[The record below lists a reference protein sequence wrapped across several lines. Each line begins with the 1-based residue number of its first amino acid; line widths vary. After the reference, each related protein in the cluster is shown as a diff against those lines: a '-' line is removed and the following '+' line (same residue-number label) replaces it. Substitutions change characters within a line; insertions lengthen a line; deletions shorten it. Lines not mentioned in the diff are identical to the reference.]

1 MRLQKVFILL
11 IAFFS
16 FAFSAEVVDDF
27 ENGLNG
33 WSGEGIYTTYYA
45 DPVNSN
51 VMRMDTAEVWVEKTY
66 YLGPLN
72 ANTEVT
78 VNFDLWGIG
87 GWESRGNAID
97 YISVNVNNAPILDK
111 VTIEGAKGDEEAY
124 HQHFTISVTTDEFGR
139 LKLGFEYNVSAPL
152 DEDLIVD
159 DINITTPYDI
169 IVSAVAMDDNYTT
182 TTDNPLTDNL
192 LSNDLGV
199 DIYIE
204 SYTEPSYG
212 TLTIAPDG
220 NFTYTPGAGFIGTD
234 TFTYT
239 IIDQN
244 GVTDSATVTITVDPK
259 ITEGAQIPFYL
270 VNPPS
275 SRNIVGNYKLAGN
288 TVLCLTE
295 LTDGYGG
302 TCHGD
307 DDYLDITSNMN
318 VTKYLDIDSD
328 SGTWNST
335 SSYIELPEDY
345 DSSRGVLWAG
355 LFWQGRISVDKDHP
369 IHYAVEDGE
378 TFRYVEVGEGTT
390 ISIDDFDI
398 KTTGAMDLK
407 LKINDSLYN
416 DVTASHFHIYESG
429 NGQTYAAYADV
440 TSLFLTNP
448 LSVGKNLFTVA
459 NLTTMEG
466 REPSPGAFGGWALVV
481 IYAEDYKTG
490 KPRNISIYNGF
501 VSISTDNDP
510 IEISGFKLPETGDIN
525 AHLSVFSGE
534 GEYLYGRNPDSNTED
549 WMKISDNETDGYD
562 YLPGLVAGTDPGNRD
577 NMFDARLHNILRDD
591 IEVDGPD
598 GYDNNLTTNNVGVDV
613 DFYDVSDLMTQYR
626 DIDPNVNSIY
636 LLTYSNNDYITPSMI
651 AFSSELYV
659 PNICYDYT
667 FDIDGYVLDSAEN
680 DINTSLHLAA
690 PDKPLRTHLLIKSLE
705 GDFILNDAELTVSV
719 ADPRQL
725 QFIPGSSA
733 IATYNINEYEPSSDM
748 EHNLNES
755 GFSLYFGV
763 DATPDKGGSLDSYQS
778 HYILFDYETNSS
790 WPKLETAF
798 KFDVNFTVDYG
809 SGPVAIYKHL
819 DANSR
824 CPTST
829 LYAPEWGIFNIIS
842 DATEPNEY
850 GLVTQ
855 VSNRTFNVHG
865 VFYDSDF
872 TTPKPITTDLEVE
885 LINANFFKSDTNA
898 SCYNPDSNI
907 SIPIF
912 TSFNNSST
920 TAAIPNNPDYAM
932 RNSAFRVWYL
942 EDNESKLVTST
953 CGSRTNEV
961 CFKALYDDKFAAFDS
976 LCTQACDG
984 TQEPGSCYSCLRKF
998 YGKPLC
1004 SRDNFSIRPETFRI
1018 VLSDQNNG
1026 DEASYAVDF
1035 FSNTTTAAASVAADY
1050 NYSIRL
1056 TATQYGTDTAA
1067 RKYIQAYRNAFPAGL
1082 IDENS
1087 TNVGIVS
1094 QFPAGYVCNNIE
1106 NRSYGTI
1113 FWDGSAK
1120 TILTHNDVGDYRLLV
1135 RDSEWTKVDNPGR
1148 WGQDCINYPD
1158 TGYKDIPSEGKVGC
1172 IISSDYDS
1180 SHTDILLSFK
1190 PYMFDIESIEL
1201 SAPNST
1207 FIYMNTLT
1215 DDYNMSI
1222 RIKGPVIAKG
1232 KNGTVLSNFSN
1243 QCYAKDINL
1252 TFTRSLSPQESTL
1265 SAPSLLRYYDVNTTD
1280 TNTTDIN
1287 DVDKIVSSRFTS
1299 GTSSADL
1306 AINIDRTTGRAV
1318 NPIELNITE
1327 IRVGCSNLSDC
1338 ETFADQVSDHNA
1350 EGNLTLSAAPFR
1362 RFVYYGRLHA
1372 PDYRTEKDT
1381 INTPIYA
1388 EVYCDP
1394 IEVNCSNF
1402 NITRTNGWK
1411 ESVDDV
1417 NWWINPLHTAADGN
1431 ITELSATVN
1440 FAVNDS
1446 GVLINGAN
1454 PYNAFS
1460 HAPAGGSYAPSV
1472 LYLGLKKPHRTRV
1485 VVSTEPWLQYHR
1497 FFSDGRVYYDI
1508 TFEGAA
1514 SDWAGIG
1521 QAGKSVDTNASGSS
1535 SRRIEW

>member
-1 MRLQKVFILL
+1 MT
-11 IAFFS
+11 FFS
-16 FAFSAEVVDDF
+16 FAYSAEVGDNFD
-27 ENGLNG
+27 NGLNG
-33 WSGEGIYTTYYA
+33 WSGEGAYLYYYGY
-45 DPVNSN
+45 PVYSN
-51 VMRMDTAEVWVEKTY
+51 VMRMDTERVWIEKTY
-66 YLGPLN
+66 LLGSLN
-72 ANTEVT
+72 TNTEVT
-78 VNFDLWGIG
+78 VDFDACGIG
-87 GWESRGNAID
+87 GWESEGSAADHIWVKANDIT
-97 YISVNVNNAPILDK
+97 ILD
-111 VTIEGAKGDEEAY
+111 GAVIDEATGRLRTAC
-124 HQHFTISVTTDEFGR
+124 QQFSLTATTDEYGR
-139 LKLGFEYNVSAPL
+139 LKLRFYYDVSAPN
-152 DEDLIVD
+152 DEDFIVD
-159 DINITTPYDI
+159 NIVITAPNEL
-169 IVSAVAMDDNYTT
+169 VHPAVAFDDDFTT
-182 TTDNPLTDNL
+182 TTDNPLIDNVL
-192 LSNDLGV
+192 ANDLGTG
-199 DIYIE
+199 IYVV
-204 SYTEPSYG
+204 SYTEPSNG
-212 TLTIAPDG
+212 TLTLQEDG
-220 NFTYTPGAGFIGTD
+220 NFTYTPNYWFIGND
-234 TFTYT
+234 SFTYT
-239 IIDQN
+239 ISDQN
-244 GVTDSATVTITVDPK
+244 GNTDSATVNITVGPK
-259 ITEGAQIPFYL
+259 LTEGAQIPFYL

-275 SRNIVGNYKLAGN
+275 SRNIVGDYKLAGN

-307 DDYLDITSNMN
+307 DDYLSATSNLR
-318 VTKYLDIDSD
+318 VSKYMDIDNDPS
-328 SGTWNST
+328 TWNST
-335 SSYIELPEDY
+335 SSYIIIPDTY
-345 DSSRGVLWAG
+345 APSRGVLWAG
-355 LFWQGRISVDKDHP
+355 LFWQGRISVDKEYY
-369 IHYAVEDGE
+369 IRYAVENGDSFG
-378 TFRYVEVGEGTT
+378 YIEVGKSTTTT
-390 ISIDDFDI
+390 IGELDI
-398 KTTGAMDLK
+398 STTGAMDVK
-407 LKINDSLYN
+407 LKINDGDYN
-416 DVTASHFHIYESG
+416 DVSAFHFHTYESG

-440 TSLFLTNP
+440 TSLFLTYP
-448 LSVGKNLFTVA
+448 LSIGKNVFTVA

-466 REPSPGAFGGWALVV
+466 REPGPGAFGGWALVI
-481 IYAEDYKTG
+481 IYAEDYQIG

-501 VSISTDNDP
+501 ISIGRDDDP
-510 IEISGFKLPETGDIN
+510 ITVSGFKLPETDDIK
-525 AHLSVFSGE
+525 AHLAIFSGE
-534 GEYLYGRNPDSNTED
+534 GEYLYGKNPDAPDEVD
-549 WMKISDNETDGYD
+549 WMKISEYENYGYD
-562 YLPGLVAGTDPGNRD
+562 YLPGLSEGTGVGNRD
-577 NMFDARLHNILRDD
+577 NMFDAKMHNILRDN

-598 GYDNNLTTNNVGVDV
+598 GYDNNLSINNVGVDV
-613 DFYDVSDLMTQYR
+613 DYYDVSELMTQYR
-626 DIDPNVNSIY
+626 DDNPNIDTIY
-636 LLTYSNNDYITPSMI
+636 LHTYSNSDYITPSMI

-725 QFIPGSSA
+725 RFIPGSSA

-1252 TFTRSLSPQESTL
+1252 TFMRSLSPQESML
-1265 SAPSLLRYYDVNTTD
+1265 SAPSLLRYYDVDTND

-1287 DVDKIVSSRFTS
+1287 DVDKIASSRFTS

-1338 ETFADQVSDHNA
+1338 ETFADQISDHNA

-1402 NITRTNGWK
+1402 NIKRTNGWK

-1440 FAVNDS
+1440 FAVYDS
-1446 GVLINGAN
+1446 DVLINDAN

-1472 LYLGLKKPHRTRV
+1472 LYLGFKKPHRTRV